1 MLLENNWLKTNIK
14 EIAVDNSKLLNVQ
27 ITNYPYTKKSF
38 IDASKDVCFKI
49 ADMNKPIY
57 VAYSGG
63 MDSEFVISQ
72 FKKYNIPFTA
82 ITTLVKGN
90 LTELQY
96 ARHYYKK
103 NPEII
108 KIVLRDI
115 LDQKVFFTKF
125 YNLVKT
131 FNCPAVNAVQIL
143 HTAEYVKAQN
153 GIMVIGDH
161 LIGSTHNPNDNI
173 MLVGTSEWDHYYDNI
188 DEKLVVPFFYYD
200 LPITQSFVSQFNTME
215 HDEFKEYM
223 YDGIPY
229 RPKMVP
235 DYRKFVETNKIY
247 NDIISTIVPKTSYEV
262 TYTKEQF
269 LTLIG

>member
-1 MLLENNWLKTNIK
+1 MITENNWFRTNIK

-38 IDASKDVCFKI
+38 LDASRDVCFKI
-49 ADMNKPIY
+49 AAMNKPIY

-82 ITTLVKGN
+82 ITTLIKGN
-90 LTELQY
+90 WIELQY
-96 ARHYYKK
+96 AKHYYKK
-103 NPEII
+103 NPDIQKVI
-108 KIVLRDI
+108 LHDIVDY
-115 LDQKVFFTKF
+115 KVFFTKF
-125 YNLVKT
+125 YELVKK

-143 HTAEYVKAQN
+143 HSAEYVKAQN
-153 GIMVIGDH
+153 GIIVIGDH
-161 LIGSTHNPNDNI
+161 LMGSNYNSSDNI
-173 MLVGTSEWDHYYDNI
+173 MLIGTSDWDHYYDSI
-188 DEKLVVPFFYYD
+188 SEQLVVPFFYYD

-215 HDEFKEYM
+215 ASEFKKFM
-223 YDGIPY
+223 YDGISY

-235 DYRKFVETNKIY
+235 DYSKLVETSKVY
-247 NDIISTIVPKTSYEV
+247 NDIVSTIVPKTSYEV

-269 LTLIG
+269 LTMIG